1 MAVEIISLFLCSN
14 SSLLPDANAQ
24 FASVRMGAVWFGM
37 ASGDSSE
44 FDVCRLGVDLDR
56 EILLRRPLGSELD
69 NRDDRV
75 GRLEAILDCQKP
87 KIATF

>member
-1 MAVEIISLFLCSN
+1 
-14 SSLLPDANAQ
+14 
-24 FASVRMGAVWFGM
+24 M